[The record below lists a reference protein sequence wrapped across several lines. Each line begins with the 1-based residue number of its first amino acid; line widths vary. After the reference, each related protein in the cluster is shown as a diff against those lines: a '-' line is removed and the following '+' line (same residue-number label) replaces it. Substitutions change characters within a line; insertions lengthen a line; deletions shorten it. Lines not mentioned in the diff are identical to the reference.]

1 MVKFSL
7 VRDEAS
13 ALFAEIQERARE
25 TRPVLRQWGAFLKA
39 GAQAAFVRKAPPKAA
54 STLAKEAK
62 TGTSA
67 VTAEG
72 KVRAAYARQ
81 LDQKLKRKGSV
92 EARAELR
99 QLLAGNLGR
108 GGSGNRAVD
117 RLRRRLQAAQAAK
130 SIGAKL
136 AIGKRKG
143 EKATGRG
150 GKMGGAFRVFIEG
163 LRVRVRNMARYS
175 EVHDEGGK
183 VGNGATLPP
192 WNFMEIT
199 DSGAEKLADIALAW
213 LLEGKR

>member
-13 ALFAEIQERARE
+13 ALFAEIQERAKE
-25 TRPVLRQWGAFLKA
+25 TRPVMRMWGAFLKA

-62 TGTSA
+62 TGTSS

-72 KVRAAYARQ
+72 KVRASYARQ
-81 LDQKLKRKGSV
+81 LDQKLKRKGSD

-99 QLLAGNLGR
+99 QLLTGNLSR
-108 GGSGNRAVD
+108 GSSGNRTVD

-136 AIGKRKG
+136 AIGKRKS
-143 EKATGRG
+143 EKTTGRG
-150 GKMGGAFRVFIEG
+150 GRMAGAFKVFIDG
-163 LRVRVRNMARYS
+163 LVVRVRNMARYS
-175 EVHDEGGK
+175 EVHDQGGK

-192 WNFMEIT
+192 WEFMEI
-199 DSGAEKLADIALAW
+199 SEPGAEKLADIALDW
-213 LLEGKR
+213 LLKGRE